1 MLIAHGPLGYLIAYA
16 SQRYWQ
22 PLVAKPQHKLVFWAA
37 AIGGIFPDIDLLY
50 FYFINSSVSHRQLLT
65 HSFLTYGL
73 VLLITLLWLRL
84 IPYLKIT
91 AISLLFFTLGAI
103 SHICADMFI
112 GMAAGLAPISNVIFG
127 LISIPWYRDSVF
139 IQYNLT
145 TNFTA
150 ELVIIMVAIG
160 TLIRRWKLW
169 LVVSAGAGVA
179 VALTF
184 VWLNGHAY
192 KPDGWFYYNDAD
204 QDGAINAADRD
215 IDGDQL
221 VNMIDPDIDNDGIDN
236 SQAFYLELF
245 SADQALFDYSFGYPL
260 EIALRLSLV
269 NDQVMVQRLF
279 ANTGIFFTTEM
290 AYDYAARPDGY
301 RLEPTNNQFAEQP
314 NNVMTWLGHT
324 NHLLPADA
332 QRQEFDLI
340 FFQSGMMAVFTRL
353 SDGSD
358 VILDVDASHPYARY
372 EPYATVVERE
382 SGVIAIGRVLPKP
395 FAKRY

>member
-37 AIGGIFPDIDLLY
+37 AIGGIFPDIDLFY

-73 VLLITLLWLRL
+73 VLLIALLWLRF
-84 IPYLKIT
+84 IPYLKIA
-91 AISLLFFTLGAI
+91 AICLLFFTLGAI

-112 GMAAGLAPISNVIFG
+112 GMAAGLAPMSNVIFG

-139 IQYNLT
+139 IQYNLA

-160 TLIRRWKLW
+160 TLIKRWKLW

-184 VWLNGHAY
+184 IWLNGHAY
-192 KPDGWFYYNDAD
+192 KPDGWFYYSDAD

-245 SADQALFDYSFGYPL
+245 SAEQALFDYSFGYPL

-279 ANTGIFFTTEM
+279 ANSGIFFTTEM
-290 AYDYAARPDGY
+290 ANDYAARPDGY
-301 RLEPTNNQFAEQP
+301 LFEPTNNQFAEEP
-314 NNVMTWLGHT
+314 SNVINWLDHT

-332 QRQEFDLI
+332 QRQEFDLV
-340 FFQSGMMAVFTRL
+340 FFQSGVVAVFTRL
-353 SDGSD
+353 DDGTD
-358 VILDVDASHPYARY
+358 VVLDVDASHPYTRY
-372 EPYATVVERE
+372 EAYTTVAERE
-382 SGVIAIGRVLPKP
+382 GGVIAIGRVLPKP
-395 FAKRY
+395 YSKRY